1 MSLYK
6 KFSDEASF
14 RKDFVKPLL
23 NRLGFFLVAEY
34 HGRREFGK
42 DFVFS
47 ELHRFGGV
55 RHYAA
60 QVKHVRTIGIGRAV
74 DDLLTQTSQAFANPF
89 TLPDSQEEAYI
100 SALYI
105 FNSGNITFEA
115 KDDLIQR
122 LRRTSYGEN
131 VYLLDGERLDSL
143 NKWATFRSD
152 QDIRQRLLGL
162 RNQLF
167 INIKIWNSMKE
178 EAEKGKMGEARG
190 SFLYGI
196 ESFLSLPI
204 LSESISENEVMV
216 LWQHARIID
225 SICFRYLL
233 LGAKME
239 IKKKDL
245 ENLVHMVDKA
255 TLYAKKLISDIDS
268 VISKLKPL

>member
-6 KFSDEASF
+6 KFRDEASF

-60 QVKHVRTIGIGRAV
+60 QVKHVRTIGLGRAV
-74 DDLLTQTSQAFANPF
+74 DDLLTQTNQAFANPF
-89 TLPDSQEEAYI
+89 TLPDSHEEAYI

-115 KDDLIQR
+115 KDDLTQR

-162 RNQLF
+162 RNQLL
-167 INIKIWNSMKE
+167 INIKIWNNMKE
-178 EAEKGKMGEARG
+178 GAKKGKMEEARG

-196 ESFLSLPI
+196 EAFLSLPI
-204 LSESISENEVMV
+204 LSESISENEVMQ

-225 SICFRYLL
+225 SICLRYLL
-233 LGAKME
+233 RGAKVE
-239 IKKKDL
+239 VKKKDL
-245 ENLVHMVDKA
+245 ETLINMVDKA

-268 VISKLKPL
+268 LIPKLKPL

>member
-60 QVKHVRTIGIGRAV
+60 QVKHVRTIGLGRAV
-74 DDLLTQTSQAFANPF
+74 DDLLTQTNQAFANPF

-100 SALYI
+100 SAFYI

-115 KDDLIQR
+115 KDDFIHR
-122 LRRTSYGEN
+122 LRRTPYRGN
-131 VYLLDGERLDSL
+131 VYLLEGERLDSL
-143 NKWATFRSD
+143 NKWATFQSD
-152 QDIRQRLLGL
+152 QDIRKRLLGL
-162 RNQLF
+162 RKQLLLN
-167 INIKIWNSMKE
+167 INIWDSVKKF
-178 EAEKGKMGEARG
+178 AEKGEFVETRR
-190 SFLYGI
+190 
-196 ESFLSLPI
+196 SFLSGIEGFLSAPI
-204 LSESISENEVMV
+204 FPRRISENEIMKI
-216 LWQHARIID
+216 WQRAQIID
-225 SICFRYLL
+225 SICIRHYMV
-233 LGAKME
+233 GARDDIKKQE
-239 IKKKDL
+239 IKTL
-245 ENLVHMVDKA
+245 IQLVDMSTISA
-255 TLYAKKLISDIDS
+255 QKLISDIDG
-268 VISKLKPL
+268 VISELKPL